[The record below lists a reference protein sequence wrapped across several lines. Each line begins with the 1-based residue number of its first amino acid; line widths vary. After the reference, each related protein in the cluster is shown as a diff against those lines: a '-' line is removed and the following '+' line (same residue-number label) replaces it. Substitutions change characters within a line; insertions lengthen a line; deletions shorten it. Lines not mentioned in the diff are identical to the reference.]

1 MPSVG
6 AHLPLADAALD
17 LSRWQFALTTIYHF
31 IFVPLTIGL
40 AYTLAVMQTIWWRTG
55 DEQWLRLTRFF
66 GKLFLI
72 NFAIGV
78 ATGLVQEFQFGMNWS
93 EYSRFVGD
101 VFGAPL
107 AMEGLLAF
115 FLESTFIGLWVFG
128 WNRLKPRIHLA
139 TIWIVAIGTTLSA
152 YFILAAN
159 AWMQQ
164 PLGYEMVDGRA
175 RMTNVFAVLF
185 NETALLAFFHTA
197 AAAAVTAS
205 LFVLGVCAFHIRRGQ
220 DVAAFT
226 KAAKIGA
233 AIAVPATLLV
243 FLVGDEFMRN
253 MYERQPM
260 KVAAAEAL
268 FDTGDKV
275 GLSLFAVAPLEANP
289 GDTTINVQIPY
300 LLSVLATNTFDGQ
313 VTGINQIQKEYEQRY
328 GPGDY
333 VPPVGVVYWGFRGM
347 VYLGGLMLVLSL
359 WAGWLAW
366 KDKLHMSSLFLKV
379 AIWSIPLPFLAN
391 TAGWVYTE
399 VGRQPWVVQGLQKT
413 ADGVSVAV
421 PTWQIATGLIAFVS
435 VYAILIVI
443 EIWLMRRYAQRLPD
457 PARDEA
463 EQTGPLPAMS
473 Y

>member
-1 MPSVG
+1 MQAVG
-6 AHLPLADAALD
+6 SYLPLADAALD

-115 FLESTFIGLWVFG
+115 FLEATFIGLWVFG

-139 TIWIVAIGTTLSA
+139 TIWLVAIGTTLSA

-197 AAAAVTAS
+197 TAAAVTAS
-205 LFVLGVCAFHIRRGQ
+205 LFVLGVCAFHIRRGE
-220 DVAAFT
+220 DVAACT
-226 KAAKIGA
+226 RAAKVGA

-243 FLVGDEFMRN
+243 FLIGDEFMRN

-260 KVAAAEAL
+260 KVAAA
-268 FDTGDKV
+268 
-275 GLSLFAVAPLEANP
+275 
-289 GDTTINVQIPY
+289 
-300 LLSVLATNTFDGQ
+300 
-313 VTGINQIQKEYEQRY
+313 
-328 GPGDY
+328 
-333 VPPVGVVYWGFRGM
+333 
-347 VYLGGLMLVLSL
+347 
-359 WAGWLAW
+359 
-366 KDKLHMSSLFLKV
+366 
-379 AIWSIPLPFLAN
+379 
-391 TAGWVYTE
+391 
-399 VGRQPWVVQGLQKT
+399 
-413 ADGVSVAV
+413 
-421 PTWQIATGLIAFVS
+421 
-435 VYAILIVI
+435 
-443 EIWLMRRYAQRLPD
+443 
-457 PARDEA
+457 
-463 EQTGPLPAMS
+463 
-473 Y
+473 

>member
-1 MPSVG
+1 MFE
-6 AHLPLADAALD
+6 LPIADAALD
-17 LSRWQFALTTIYHF
+17 LSRWQFALTSIYHF
-31 IFVPLTIGL
+31 LFVPLTIGL
-40 AYTLAVMQTIWWRTG
+40 AYTLAIMQTLWFRSG

-128 WNRLKPRIHLA
+128 WNRLKPAVHLG
-139 TIWIVAIGTTLSA
+139 TIWAVAIGTTLSA

-159 AWMQQ
+159 AWMQD
-164 PLGYEMVDGRA
+164 PVGYEIVNGKASM
-175 RMTNVFAVLF
+175 NNIFAVLF
-185 NETALLAFFHTA
+185 NETAVLAFFHTM

-205 LFVLGVCAFHIRRGQ
+205 FFVLGVSAFHMRRGQ
-220 DVAAFT
+220 DVAAFGR
-226 KAAKIGA
+226 AARLGA
-233 AIAVPATLLV
+233 AIAVPATVLV
-243 FLVGDEFMRN
+243 MLIGDDFMRN
-253 MYERQPM
+253 MVERQPM

-268 FDTGDKV
+268 YETEDRA
-275 GLSLFAVAPLEANP
+275 GLSIFAVAPLEANP
-289 GDTTINVQIPY
+289 GETTVNIQIPY
-300 LLSVLATNTFDGQ
+300 LLSVLATNTFDGE
-313 VTGINQIQKEYEQRY
+313 VVGINQLQAEYEKKY

-333 VPPVGVVYWGFRGM
+333 VPPVGVTYWGFRGM
-347 VYLGGLMLVLSL
+347 VYIGGLLMVLAL
-359 WAGWLAW
+359 WAGYLAW
-366 KDKLHMSSLFLKV
+366 KGGITTNRTFHRVMIY
-379 AIWSIPLPFLAN
+379 AIPLPFIAN

-421 PTWQIATGLIAFVS
+421 PTWQIAAGLATFVAI
-435 VYAILIVI
+435 YGILIVI
-443 EIWLMRRYAQRLPD
+443 EVWLLSRYAKRLPD

-463 EQTGPLPAMS
+463 ERSNPVPAMS

>member
-1 MPSVG
+1 MID
-6 AHLPLADAALD
+6 LPLADTALD
-17 LSRWQFALTTIYHF
+17 LSRWQFAMTSIYHF
-31 IFVPLTIGL
+31 LFVPLTIGL
-40 AYTLAVMQTIWWRTG
+40 AYTLAVMQTLWFKTR

-128 WNRLKPRIHLA
+128 WSRLKPGVHLA
-139 TIWIVAIGTTLSA
+139 TIWAVAIGTTLSA

-159 AWMQQ
+159 AWMQD
-164 PLGYEMVDGRA
+164 PVGYKLVDGRA
-175 RMTNVFAVLF
+175 QMTSVFAVLF
-185 NETALLAFFHTA
+185 NETALLAFFHTM

-205 LFVLGVCAFHIRRGQ
+205 FFVMGVSAFHLRRGQ
-220 DVAAFT
+220 DVAAFN
-226 KAAKIGA
+226 KAARMGA
-233 AIAVPATLLV
+233 AIAVPATVFVLLI
-243 FLVGDEFMRN
+243 GDDFMRN
-253 MYERQPM
+253 MVERQPM

-268 FDTGDKV
+268 YDTTSKA
-275 GLSLFAVAPLEANP
+275 GLSIFAVAPLEANP
-289 GDTTINVQIPY
+289 GETTVNLKIPY
-300 LLSVLATNTFDGQ
+300 ALSVLATNSFDGT
-313 VTGINQIQKEYEQRY
+313 VVGIDQLQAQYEKKY

-347 VYLGGLMLVLSL
+347 VYIGGALVAIALF
-359 WAGWLAW
+359 AAFLAW
-366 KDKLHMSSLFLKV
+366 KDRLKEHRLFQRVL
-379 AIWSIPLPFLAN
+379 IWSIALPFLAN

-399 VGRQPWVVQGLQKT
+399 VGRQPWIVQGLQRT

-421 PTWQIATGLIAFVS
+421 PTWQIAAGIITFLVIYGL
-435 VYAILIVI
+435 LIIV
-443 EIWLMRRYAQRLPD
+443 EFWLMRRYAQRLPE
-457 PARDEA
+457 PERDEA
-463 EQTGPLPAMS
+463 DRTLPLPAMS

>member
-1 MPSVG
+1 MDAVG

-128 WNRLKPRIHLA
+128 WNRLKPRVHLA
-139 TIWIVAIGTTLSA
+139 TIWLVAIGTTLSA

-164 PLGYEMVDGRA
+164 PLGYEMVDGHA
-175 RMTNVFAVLF
+175 QMTNVFAVLF

-197 AAAAVTAS
+197 TAAAVTAS

-226 KAAKIGA
+226 RAAKVGA

-243 FLVGDEFMRN
+243 FLIGDEFMRN

-289 GDTTINVQIPY
+289 GDTTINIQIPY
-300 LLSVLATNTFDGQ
+300 LLSILATNTFDGQ

-347 VYLGGLMLVLSL
+347 VYIGGLMLVLSL

-366 KDKLHMSSLFLKV
+366 KDRLHTSKLFLKV

-443 EIWLMRRYAQRLPD
+443 EIWLMRRYARRLPD
-457 PARDEA
+457 PAREEA
-463 EQTGPLPAMS
+463 EQSGAVPAMS

>member
-1 MPSVG
+1 MPFD
-6 AHLPLADAALD
+6 LPLADTALD

-31 IFVPLTIGL
+31 LFVPLTIGL
-40 AYTLAVMQTIWWRTG
+40 AYTLAVMQTLWWRTA

-128 WNRLKPRIHLA
+128 WNRLKPGVHLA
-139 TIWIVAIGTTLSA
+139 TIWLVAIGTTLSA

-159 AWMQQ
+159 AWMQD
-164 PLGYEMVDGRA
+164 PVGFKIVAGKPEM
-175 RMTNVFAVLF
+175 TSIFAVLF
-185 NETALLAFFHTA
+185 NETAVLAFFHTM
-197 AAAAVTAS
+197 AAAAVTGS
-205 LFVLGVCAFHIRRGQ
+205 FFVLGVAAFHLRRGQ
-220 DVAAFT
+220 DVQAFN
-226 KAAKIGA
+226 KAARLAA
-233 AIAVPATLLV
+233 AIAVPAAIMAFV
-243 FLVGDEFMRN
+243 IGDDFMRN
-253 MYERQPM
+253 MVERQPM

-268 FDTGDKV
+268 YDTESKV
-275 GLSLFAVAPLEANP
+275 GLSVFAVAPLEANP
-289 GDTTINVQIPY
+289 GETTINLQVPY
-300 LLSVLATNTFDGQ
+300 LLSVLATNSFDGEVQ
-313 VTGINQIQKEYEQRY
+313 GINQLQAQYEKKY

-347 VYLGGLMLVLSL
+347 VYIGGALIAIAL

-366 KDKLHMSSLFLKV
+366 KDRLRSSSLFLKV
-379 AIWSIPLPFLAN
+379 AVWSLPLPFLAN
-391 TAGWVYTE
+391 TAGWIYTE

-413 ADGVSVAV
+413 SNGVSVAV
-421 PTWQIATGLIAFVS
+421 PTWQIVAGLVTFLVI
-435 VYAILIVI
+435 YAILIVV
-443 EIWLMRRYAQRLPD
+443 EFFLLKKYAQRLPD
-457 PARDEA
+457 PARDESERTA
-463 EQTGPLPAMS
+463 PVPAMS

>member
-1 MPSVG
+1 MTNIIPF
-6 AHLPLADAALD
+6 ADAALD
-17 LSRWQFALTTIYHF
+17 LSRWQFALTSIYHF
-31 IFVPLTIGL
+31 LFVPLTIGL
-40 AYTLAVMQTIWWRTG
+40 AFTLAIMQTFWFRSG

-107 AMEGLLAF
+107 AMEGLMAF

-128 WNRLKPRIHLA
+128 WNRLRPAIHLA
-139 TIWIVAIGTTLSA
+139 TIWLVAIGTSLSA

-159 AWMQQ
+159 AWMQD
-164 PLGYEMVDGRA
+164 PVGYEMVGGKA
-175 RMTNVFAVLF
+175 QMTSIFAVLF
-185 NETALLAFFHTA
+185 NETAVLAFFHTM
-197 AAAAVTAS
+197 AAAAVTAGF
-205 LFVLGVCAFHIRRGQ
+205 FVLGVSAFHLRRGQ
-220 DVAAFT
+220 DVQAFGRT
-226 KAAKIGA
+226 ARLGA

-243 FLVGDEFMRN
+243 FLVGDDFMRN
-253 MYERQPM
+253 MVERQPM

-268 FDTGDKV
+268 FDTEDKV

-289 GDTTINVQIPY
+289 GETTVNIKIPY
-300 LLSVLATNTFDGQ
+300 LLSVLATNTFDGTVQ
-313 VTGINQIQKEYEQRY
+313 GIDQLQAQYERQY

-347 VYLGGLMLVLSL
+347 VYIGGLLLVLAL

-366 KDKLHMSSLFLKV
+366 RGEITENRLFQRV
-379 AIWSIPLPFLAN
+379 AIWAIPLPFLAN

-399 VGRQPWVVQGLQKT
+399 VGRQPWVVQGLQRT
-413 ADGVSVAV
+413 EDGVSVAV
-421 PTWQIATGLIAFVS
+421 PTWQIAAGLITFI
-435 VYAILIVI
+435 AIYTLLIVI
-443 EIWLMRRYAQRLPD
+443 EFWLLRRYAQRLPD
-457 PARDEA
+457 PVRDEG
-463 EQTGPLPAMS
+463 ERSEPLPAMS

>member
-1 MPSVG
+1 MQAVG

-115 FLESTFIGLWVFG
+115 FLEATFIGLWVFG

-139 TIWIVAIGTTLSA
+139 TIWLVAIGTTLSA

-164 PLGYEMVDGRA
+164 PLGYEMVDGHA
-175 RMTNVFAVLF
+175 QMTNVFAVLF

-197 AAAAVTAS
+197 TAAAVTAS

-226 KAAKIGA
+226 RAAKVGA

-243 FLVGDEFMRN
+243 FLIGDEFMRN

-289 GDTTINVQIPY
+289 GDTTINIQIPY
-300 LLSVLATNTFDGQ
+300 LLSILATNTFDGQ
-313 VTGINQIQKEYEQRY
+313 VTGINQIQKEYEERY

-347 VYLGGLMLVLSL
+347 VVHRRAHARPLAVGGLARVEGQAPHLQAVPEGRDLVDTAAVPREHRGLGVHGGRASALGG
-359 WAGWLAW
+359 AGPAE
-366 KDKLHMSSLFLKV
+366 DRGRRQRRRCRRGRSRPASSR
-379 AIWSIPLPFLAN
+379 SSPS
-391 TAGWVYTE
+391 T
-399 VGRQPWVVQGLQKT
+399 R
-413 ADGVSVAV
+413 S
-421 PTWQIATGLIAFVS
+421 S
-435 VYAILIVI
+435 
-443 EIWLMRRYAQRLPD
+443 
-457 PARDEA
+457 
-463 EQTGPLPAMS
+463 S
-473 Y
+473 